1 MKRYTIGLI
10 TLLLIVGCSKEPIN
24 YETSL
29 VEREGIF
36 YTNDT
41 NEPYSGPVISLYEDG
56 KKKDEGSMKDGK
68 MVSYKEFEWHE
79 NGQKSR
85 EATFKYGELHGLV
98 TEWHE
103 NGQKWREGTA
113 NHGEPDGLYTEWD
126 ENGQKFREKTY
137 KDGKEVG
144 LSLQWHDN
152 GQKEWEITYKDGKEV
167 GLGT

>member
-41 NEPYSGPVISLYEDG
+41 NEPYSGPVFSLYEDG

-68 MVSYKEFEWHE
+68 MGSISNRYFWKV
-79 NGQKSR
+79 NGIY
-85 EATFKYGELHGLV
+85 FK
-98 TEWHE
+98 
-103 NGQKWREGTA
+103 
-113 NHGEPDGLYTEWD
+113 
-126 ENGQKFREKTY
+126 
-137 KDGKEVG
+137 
-144 LSLQWHDN
+144 
-152 GQKEWEITYKDGKEV
+152 
-167 GLGT
+167 